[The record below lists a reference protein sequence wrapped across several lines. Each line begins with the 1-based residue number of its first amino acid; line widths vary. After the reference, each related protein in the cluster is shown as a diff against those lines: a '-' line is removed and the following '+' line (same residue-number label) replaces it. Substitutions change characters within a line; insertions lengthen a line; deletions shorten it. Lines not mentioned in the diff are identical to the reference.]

1 MSEPSDGAIF
11 LRLGPSPRLAGVLA
25 GLHGGALACAFSS
38 DLPAAIKGALAILV
52 IGSAWHSVLVH
63 GLRRVARS
71 IVLLALDRRG
81 QWRLVRRDGRV
92 LDARLAP
99 GGFSHPLLVVL
110 VFRVH
115 GGGTAAFTILP
126 DAAPH
131 DALRRLRVRLRCEP
145 PRRS

>member
-1 MSEPSDGAIF
+1 MFEPSDSAIF
-11 LRLGPSPRLAGVLA
+11 LRLGPSPRLAGALA
-25 GLHGGALACAFSS
+25 GLHGGALACGLAS
-38 DLPAAIKGALAILV
+38 DLPPAVKGALALLV
-52 IGSAWHSVLVH
+52 ICSAWRSVRVH

-71 IVLLALDRRG
+71 IVLLAFDRHG

-92 LDARLAP
+92 LDASLAP

-115 GGGTAAFTILP
+115 GGGAAAVTILP
-126 DAAPH
+126 DAAPR

-145 PRRS
+145 AGRS